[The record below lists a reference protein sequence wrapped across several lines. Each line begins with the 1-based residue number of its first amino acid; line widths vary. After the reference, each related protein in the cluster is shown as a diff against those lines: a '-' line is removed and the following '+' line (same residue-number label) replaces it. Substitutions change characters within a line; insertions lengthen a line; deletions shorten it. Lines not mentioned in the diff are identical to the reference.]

1 MQFSAT
7 GEPDDVAK
15 TAKVKEKKE
24 GAPEKLL
31 VWDENMRFATIV
43 RPFDRSTWVQ
53 GLPQRPWH
61 SPAAASPVALERAW
75 WSTLA

>member
-1 MQFSAT
+1 MQFFAT

-31 VWDENMRFATIV
+31 VWQDENMGFAMTIV
-43 RPFDRSTWVQ
+43 
-53 GLPQRPWH
+53 
-61 SPAAASPVALERAW
+61 
-75 WSTLA
+75 

>member
-31 VWDENMRFATIV
+31 VWQDENMGFAMTIV
-43 RPFDRSTWVQ
+43 
-53 GLPQRPWH
+53 
-61 SPAAASPVALERAW
+61 
-75 WSTLA
+75 